1 MTMNP
6 ADQLPSEDRHA
17 ALFVQMVMQFA
28 STGLVFLGR
37 APNPVTGKTGTDL
50 DMARMVVDQLEMLE
64 NRTCGNLSPDEQRLL
79 GQSLTTLRMAFV
91 QAAHQP
97 PAAPAAA
104 AETETPAAPG
114 AEQDGGEAR
123 KKFTKSYGQS

>member
-1 MTMNP
+1 MNP
-6 ADQLPSEDRHA
+6 ADQLPPEDLHA
-17 ALFVQMVMQFA
+17 VLFAQMVTQFA

-37 APNPVTGKTGTDL
+37 APNPVTGKTEADL

-64 NRTCGNLSPDEQRLL
+64 NRTRGNLSPDEQRLL
-79 GQSLTTLRMAFV
+79 GRSLTTLRMAFV
-91 QAAHQP
+91 QAVHQP

-114 AEQDGGEAR
+114 AAQDDGEAR
-123 KKFTKSYGQS
+123 KKFTKSYGPS